1 MPVSGERLLNIEGE
15 TSLPVLKALASE
27 TRLLILSLLTH
38 NAMNVSELAQALG
51 LPHSTVNFNLNQL
64 QAAGLINVEYE
75 PGTRGSQKLCSRRF
89 DSVNF
94 KLPGA
99 AVETNT
105 AQVTVNMPVGN
116 YSQIEAQ
123 PTCGLASELKI
134 IGMLDDPR
142 SFYEPEHVYAQMLW
156 LGKSGFVEYVFPNN
170 LPYGAVAT
178 RLDLSMELC
187 SEAPQYDPNWPS
199 DITVWINEHEIGT
212 FTATGDYGG
221 ERGRLTPQWW
231 AEDQSMHGL
240 LKRWMVTPDGSAI
253 DGESSS
259 GTQIK
264 DLALEGSTRSHIRVR
279 IGVKDTA
286 QNRRGFNLFGRKFGN
301 YAQDIVLRL
310 DYAFM
315 DSTDPVTVR

>member
-178 RLDLSMELC
+178 RLDLSMEIC
-187 SEAPQYDPNWPS
+187 SEAPQYDPNWPP
-199 DITVWINEHEIGT
+199 
-212 FTATGDYGG
+212 GDYGG
-221 ERGRLTPQWW
+221 ERGRLTPHWW

-240 LKRWMVTPDGSAI
+240 LKRWVVTPEGSAI
-253 DGESSS
+253 DGESST

-279 IGVKDTA
+279 IGVKENA

-310 DYAFM
+310 DYAF
-315 DSTDPVTVR
+315 TDATDRVTVR